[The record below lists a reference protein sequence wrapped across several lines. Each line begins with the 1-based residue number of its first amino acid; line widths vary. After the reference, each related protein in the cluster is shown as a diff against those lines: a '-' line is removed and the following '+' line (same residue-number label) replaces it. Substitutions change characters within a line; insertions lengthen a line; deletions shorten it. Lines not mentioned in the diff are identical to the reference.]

1 MLEIVSRL
9 MDRWS
14 GITRQTH
21 LLPPHLVLTPE
32 KRHKKKIGI
41 SPLSVEKVT
50 ITAEHRN
57 EITNAKSDESA
68 SHQVNNNFQSTI
80 VIVIISGSN
89 NLKIAKKESK
99 EPKWISHY

>member
-1 MLEIVSRL
+1 MEWDHPPDS
-9 MDRWS
+9 S
-14 GITRQTH
+14 P
-21 LLPPHLVLTPE
+21 PPHLALTPE

-41 SPLSVEKVT
+41 SLLSVEKVT
-50 ITAEHRN
+50 ITAEHGN
-57 EITNAKSDESA
+57 EITNANSDESA

-80 VIVIISGSN
+80 VIIIISGSN